1 MLYRR
6 QAAHF
11 FALQSKLFA
20 PRVGLFLFA
29 LAPFAYYDIGAG
41 FVLSAFVGHEVLVIF
56 RIVVV
61 LFLPGGHLVA
71 IKVVLEGFAVPESFP

>member
-1 MLYRR
+1 M
-6 QAAHF
+6 
-11 FALQSKLFA
+11 
-20 PRVGLFLFA
+20 
-29 LAPFAYYDIGAG
+29 
-41 FVLSAFVGHEVLVIF
+41 LSAFVGHEVLVIF